1 MKENSV
7 VYKSGSRIK
16 LTGGA
21 LTIIERRILL
31 VLGIDPGLKNI
42 GFAVVE
48 QSKSGCKPIEYG
60 VIVTDSAEKK
70 EKRLLFIYEELMKIV
85 AKFRPDEAAME
96 ALYFAR
102 NVTSALSVAEA
113 KGVIALA
120 AAKNDIPLSEYKP
133 NEIKKAV
140 SGSANAD
147 KKTVEKYVRL
157 LLHIKEEI
165 KVDHT
170 SDALA
175 CALTHLHS
183 SAMEKKNV

>member
-1 MKENSV
+1 M
-7 VYKSGSRIK
+7 
-16 LTGGA
+16 
-21 LTIIERRILL
+21 
-31 VLGIDPGLKNI
+31 GIDPGLKNI

-48 QSKSGCKPIEYG
+48 QGKSECKAVEYG
-60 VIVTDSAEKK
+60 VILTDSEEKK
-70 EKRLLFIYEELMKIV
+70 EKRLLFIYEELMKV
-85 AKFRPDEAAME
+85 MEKFRPTEAAME

-102 NVTSALSVAEA
+102 NVTSALDVAEA

-120 AAKNDIPLSEYKP
+120 VAKNDIPLSEYKP

-140 SGSANAD
+140 SGSSRAD

-175 CALTHLHS
+175 CAITHIHS
-183 SAMEKKNV
+183 SSYGGEKNV